1 MLDPKGEKAIAQ
13 IAKQIRLLFGKD
25 LVSLV
30 LYGSAAGDDF
40 VPGKSDLNFAIVLE
54 QLTVPHLKALHQHLP
69 AWHKLGMARPLLLDR
84 PFIDSGCDAFP
95 MEFHDI
101 KAQHR
106 VLFGEAI
113 FATMSIDGRHL
124 QYQAEHEARA
134 KLLRLRT
141 LYAEVGA
148 DRKRLEALML
158 DSVKT
163 FLIIMRNF
171 IRLRAAE
178 AHSGYAQ
185 VLHQFEEQFVV
196 QFPTMRHLVRVKLG
210 LDDWS
215 DGIDATFGAYLAEV
229 EQLVD
234 LVDRIMPE
242 VESAE
247 S

>member
-13 IAKQIRLLFGKD
+13 IAEQIRLLFGKD

-30 LYGSAAGDDF
+30 LYGSAASDDF

-69 AWHKLGMARPLLLDR
+69 AWHKLGMASPLLLDR
-84 PFIDSGCDAFP
+84 PFIDSGRDAFP

-106 VLFGEAI
+106 VLFGEEI
-113 FATMSIDGRHL
+113 FASMSIDGRHL

-141 LYAEVGA
+141 LYVEVGA

-171 IRLRAAE
+171 VRLRAGA

-185 VLHQFEEQFVV
+185 VLRQFEEQFVV

-210 LDDWS
+210 VDRWS

-234 LVDRIMPE
+234 LVDRIRPE
-242 VESAE
+242 AESVES
-247 S
+247 